1 MKRIVTI
8 PEGATV
14 SRIGKEEVIGEAPM
28 NILVGSERLIEVDMD
43 GYARKVVGIGP
54 DSPDEIT
61 IQLDPLAKDRLV
73 IEGIQNA
80 TFEIY

>member
-14 SRIGKEEVIGEAPM
+14 SRIGKEVIGEAPM
-28 NILVGSERLIEVDMD
+28 NILVGSERLIEV
-43 GYARKVVGIGP
+43 YIGWLCSEGRGHRS
-54 DSPDEIT
+54 DSPDEYYSVGSACKR
-61 IQLDPLAKDRLV
+61 QASNR
-73 IEGIQNA
+73 GIQNA

>member
-1 MKRIVTI
+1 
-8 PEGATV
+8 
-14 SRIGKEEVIGEAPM
+14 M
-28 NILVGSERLIEVDMD
+28 NILVGSERLIEVYSD
-43 GYARKVVGIGP
+43 GYARRVVGIGP

>member
-28 NILVGSERLIEVDMD
+28 NILVGSERLIEVYMD

-61 IQLDPLAKDRLV
+61 IQIRSACKR
-73 IEGIQNA
+73 
-80 TFEIY
+80 